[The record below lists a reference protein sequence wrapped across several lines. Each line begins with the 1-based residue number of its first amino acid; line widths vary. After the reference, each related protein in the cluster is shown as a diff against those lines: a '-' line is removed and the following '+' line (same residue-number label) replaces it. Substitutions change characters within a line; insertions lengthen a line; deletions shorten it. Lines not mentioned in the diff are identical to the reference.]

1 MHGLPNKNT
10 NSLNECSI
18 ALSLMILELI
28 RKMQFI
34 IVQNTHKK
42 NKKAQAFV
50 SGCYFNYN

>member
-42 NKKAQAFV
+42 KQESTSICVRLLF
-50 SGCYFNYN
+50 